1 MSLFVGLDI
10 GTSAVRAALL
20 QGGSKGAPVLKRY
33 GEVALP
39 PGAVDGGEIIE
50 PEVVREAIIQLWKRT
65 RLPKKNIVLGLANQR
80 IIVRPVD
87 VPALSDEA
95 LRDSLAAHVSD
106 FIPMAVE
113 NALLDFM
120 PLGGSMTEST
130 TVPSDDPSAPVEL
143 GTRPI
148 LVVAAQREM
157 VDSLMAV
164 VEGAGLKILALDLQA
179 FALVR
184 AVYGS
189 RIPLGEPAEAI
200 VSIGAGLTQV
210 VITKDGEAVFFRL
223 VPFGGND
230 FTEALMNQL
239 GMDRDAAE
247 ELKRRVGVRAL
258 DGEAPLAES
267 QDDQAREILTR
278 TANQLIDEIRGSL
291 EFYGSTQGGRTALSE
306 LKISG
311 NAARL
316 PHLAARMGRFLEMRL
331 TPVKLLGESVEVG
344 KTGLTEEQ
352 LAQAQP
358 VLPVAVG
365 LAEWGLV

>member
-1 MSLFVGLDI
+1 MSLYVGLDI

-20 QGGSKGAPVLKRY
+20 QGGRKGAPVLKKY

-39 PGAVDGGEIIE
+39 HGAVDGGEIIDAD
-50 PEVVREAIIQLWKRT
+50 VVQEAITQLWKRAK
-65 RLPKKNIVLGLANQR
+65 LPKKNIVLGLANQR

-95 LRDSLAAHVSD
+95 LRESLSVHVAD

-113 NALLDFM
+113 NAVLDFM
-120 PLGGSMTEST
+120 PLGGAMKESQ
-130 TVPSDDPSAPVEL
+130 TVESKDDGPAEL
-143 GTRPI
+143 GVRPI

-157 VDSLMAV
+157 VDNLIAV

-210 VITKDGEAVFFRL
+210 VITRDGEAVFFRV

-230 FTEALMNQL
+230 FTEALMNGL

-247 ELKRRVGVRAL
+247 ELKRTVGVRAV
-258 DGEAPLAES
+258 DGQAGVLES
-267 QDDQAREILTR
+267 QEERAREILTR

-291 EFYGSTQGGRTALSE
+291 EFYGSTQGGDAPVSE

-316 PHLAARMGRFLEMRL
+316 PHLAARMGRFLELRL

-344 KTGLTEEQ
+344 RTGLSEEQ